1 MSPAADEGEER
12 SHPMAGHVLGRLGIH
27 ATEPGDPC
35 GDGMHLHL
43 APQLLDEDGHVDFGV
58 LGVFLDMACSQAGL
72 QGGFLHAD
80 ISVHRI
86 DRPRGTKLFV
96 DARVARRGGRSA
108 VVHIDVHDDLGV
120 RVAYSCQQIR
130 IATPRPPAGEDGAAV
145 EVTPEQRAAMHRSF
159 MERFNGECTLP
170 GPLHDSL
177 DLRRVDGEA
186 GPVWTMP
193 LTPSSRTGF
202 GGLHGGVA
210 FSLVGDAA
218 AGGAVAAGFD
228 GAKTTSAL
236 LRYLAPGLVGP
247 FRAVPEV
254 MPQADGDAFVRVE
267 VFDEGADDLLII
279 LGEVHVVL
287 PR

>member
-1 MSPAADEGEER
+1 
-12 SHPMAGHVLGRLGIH
+12 MAGHVLGQIGIH
-27 ATEPGDPC
+27 AAEQDDPC
-35 GDGMHLHL
+35 GPGMHLHL
-43 APQLLDEDGHVDFGV
+43 APQLLEDDGHVDFGV

-72 QGGFLHAD
+72 MGRFLHAD

-86 DRPRGTKLFV
+86 DRPRGEKLFV
-96 DARVARRGGRSA
+96 DARIARKGGRSA

-130 IATPRPPAGEDGAAV
+130 VSSNETLEPAA
-145 EVTPEQRAAMHRSF
+145 EQAMQQAMRRAF
-159 MERFNGECTLP
+159 FDRFNGECTLP
-170 GPLHDSL
+170 GRLHDSL
-177 DLRRVDGEA
+177 DLRSKTADDG

-193 LTPSSRTGF
+193 LTPSSRNGF

-218 AGGAVAAGFD
+218 AGAAAKEFGA
-228 GAKTTSAL
+228 AKTTSAL

-247 FRAVPEV
+247 FRAVPLV

-267 VFDEGADDLLII
+267 VFDEGADDVLII

>member
-1 MSPAADEGEER
+1 MSAAEDDQER

-27 ATEPGDPC
+27 ATDQDDPC
-35 GDGMHLHL
+35 GPGMHLHL
-43 APQLLDEDGHVDFGV
+43 APPLLDDDGHVDFGV

-72 QGGFLHAD
+72 EGGFLHAD

-86 DRPRGTKLFV
+86 GKPVGEKLFV

-108 VVHIDVHDDLGV
+108 VVHIDVHDDTGV

-130 IATPRPPAGEDGAAV
+130 IATPRPPSP
-145 EVTPEQRAAMHRSF
+145 EVANLTPEQQQAMRRSW
-159 MERFNGECTLP
+159 MSRFNGECTLP

-177 DLRRVDGEA
+177 DLRAVDGA
-186 GPVWTMP
+186 WTMP
-193 LTPSSRTGF
+193 LTPSSRNGF

-218 AGGAVAAGFD
+218 EGGAVAAGFD

>member
-1 MSPAADEGEER
+1 VSAEEER
-12 SHPMAGHVLGRLGIH
+12 THPMAGHVLGRLGIH
-27 ATEPGDPC
+27 ATEADDPC
-35 GDGMHLHL
+35 GPGMHLHL
-43 APQLLDEDGHVDFGV
+43 APQLLDDDGHVDFGV

-72 QGGFLHAD
+72 EGGFLHAD

-86 DRPRGTKLFV
+86 GKPAGEKLFV

-108 VVHIDVHDDLGV
+108 VVHIDVHDDRGV

-130 IATPRPPAGEDGAAV
+130 IASPRPAATGPAA
-145 EVTPEQRAAMHRSF
+145 TPEQMTAMRRSF
-159 MERFNGECTLP
+159 LERFNGECTLT
-170 GPLHDSL
+170 GRLHDSL
-177 DLRRVDGEA
+177 DLRPVDGA
-186 GPVWTMP
+186 WTMP
-193 LTPSSRTGF
+193 LTPASRNGF

-218 AGGAVAAGFD
+218 AGGAAAAGFP
-228 GAKTTSAL
+228 GARVTSAL

-247 FRAVPEV
+247 FRAVPFV

-267 VFDEGADDLLII
+267 VFDEGADDLLIV

>member
-1 MSPAADEGEER
+1 VSAQHDQQEQR
-12 SHPMAGHVLGRLGIH
+12 THPMAGHVLGQIGIH
-27 ATEPGDPC
+27 AAEQDDPC
-35 GDGMHLHL
+35 GPGMHLHL
-43 APQLLDEDGHVDFGV
+43 APQLMDDDGHVDFGV

-72 QGGFLHAD
+72 NGRFLHAD

-86 DRPRGTKLFV
+86 DKPQGTKLFV
-96 DARVARRGGRSA
+96 DARIARRGGRSA

-130 IATPRPPAGEDGAAV
+130 VSPMPSPEGEQTANQQQMEHAMR
-145 EVTPEQRAAMHRSF
+145 RAF
-159 MERFNGECTLP
+159 FERFNGECTLP
-170 GPLHDSL
+170 GRLHDSL
-177 DLRRVDGEA
+177 DLRMETADDG

-193 LTPSSRTGF
+193 LTPSSRNGF

-218 AGGAVAAGFD
+218 AGAAAAEFG

-247 FRAVPEV
+247 FRAVPLV
-254 MPQADGDAFVRVE
+254 MPQADGGAFVRVE

-279 LGEVHVVL
+279 LGEVHVV
-287 PR
+287 PDVT

>member
-1 MSPAADEGEER
+1 VSTDEQVER
-12 SHPMAGHVLGRLGIH
+12 GHPMAGHVLGQIGIH
-27 ATEPGDPC
+27 ATESGDPC
-35 GDGMHLHL
+35 GPGMHLHL
-43 APQLLDEDGHVDFGV
+43 APQLMDDDGHVDFGV

-72 QGGFLHAD
+72 EGGTLHAD

-86 DRPRGTKLFV
+86 GRPVGEKLFV

-108 VVHIDVHDDLGV
+108 VVHIDVHDDTGV

-130 IATPRPPAGEDGAAV
+130 ISAPRRPAGPPVPVDLS
-145 EVTPEQRAAMHRSF
+145 PEQMTAMRRSF
-159 MERFNGECTLP
+159 LGRFNGECTLP
-170 GPLHDSL
+170 GRLHDSL
-177 DLRRVDGEA
+177 DLRAAADGRT
-186 GPVWTMP
+186 WTMP
-193 LTPSSRTGF
+193 LTPSSRNGF

-218 AGGAVAAGFD
+218 AGAAAAEFGA
-228 GAKTTSAL
+228 AKTTSAL

-287 PR
+287 DR

>member
-1 MSPAADEGEER
+1 
-12 SHPMAGHVLGRLGIH
+12 MAGHVLGQIGIH
-27 ATEPGDPC
+27 AADMDDEC
-35 GDGMHLHL
+35 GPGMHLHL
-43 APQLLDEDGHVDFGV
+43 APQVMDDDGHVDFGV

-72 QGGFLHAD
+72 SGGFLHAD

-86 DRPRGTKLFV
+86 DKPRGEKLFV
-96 DARVARRGGRSA
+96 DARIARQGGRSA

-130 IATPRPPAGEDGAAV
+130 VTRPREGQPPQQPQQPQRPMTPQLETAMR
-145 EVTPEQRAAMHRSF
+145 RAWLD
-159 MERFNGECTLP
+159 RFTGVCTLP
-170 GPLHDSL
+170 GKLHDSL
-177 DLRRVDGEA
+177 DLRETTGEDG

-193 LTPSSRTGF
+193 LTPSSRNGF

-218 AGGAVAAGFD
+218 AGAAAHEFE

-247 FRAVPEV
+247 FRAVPLV
-254 MPQADGDAFVRVE
+254 MPQTDGDAFVRVE

-279 LGEVHVVL
+279 LGEVHVVFSAG
-287 PR
+287 PARDRSGR

>member
-1 MSPAADEGEER
+1 MNEADDAEEAR

-27 ATEPGDPC
+27 ATDKGDPC

-43 APQLLDEDGHVDFGV
+43 APPLLDDDGHVDFGV

-86 DRPRGTKLFV
+86 GKPQGTKLLV

-130 IATPRPPAGEDGAAV
+130 IATPRPMAEGAP
-145 EVTPEQRAAMHRSF
+145 EPTPEQRAAMHRSF
-159 MERFNGECTLP
+159 MERFNGECTLD

-177 DLRRVDGEA
+177 DLRATTDATGA
-186 GPVWTMP
+186 PVWTMP
-193 LTPSSRTGF
+193 LTPSSRNGF

-218 AGGAVAAGFD
+218 AGGAAAAGFS

-267 VFDEGADDLLII
+267 VFDEGADDLLIV

>member
-1 MSPAADEGEER
+1 
-12 SHPMAGHVLGRLGIH
+12 MAGHVLGQIGIH
-27 ATEPGDPC
+27 AVEENDPC
-35 GDGMHLHL
+35 GPGMHLHL
-43 APQLLDEDGHVDFGV
+43 APQLLEDDGHVDFGV

-72 QGGFLHAD
+72 NGRFLHAD

-86 DRPRGTKLFV
+86 DRPQGEKLFV
-96 DARVARRGGRSA
+96 DARIARRGGRSA

-130 IATPRPPAGEDGAAV
+130 LSGSAPEGQPQEQQIA
-145 EVTPEQRAAMHRSF
+145 AAMRRAF
-159 MERFNGECTLP
+159 LGRFNGVCTLQ
-170 GPLHDSL
+170 GRLHDRL
-177 DLRRVDGEA
+177 ELRAAVGDDG

-193 LTPSSRTGF
+193 LTPSSRNGF

-210 FSLVGDAA
+210 FALVGDAA
-218 AGGAVAAGFD
+218 AGAAAQEFGS
-228 GAKTTSAL
+228 AKTTSAL

-247 FRAVPEV
+247 FRAVPLV

>member
-1 MSPAADEGEER
+1 MSDEDTQASEQDDR

-27 ATEPGDPC
+27 ATEEGDPC
-35 GDGMHLHL
+35 GSGMHLHL
-43 APQLLDEDGHVDFGV
+43 APQLLDDDGHVDFGV

-72 QGGFLHAD
+72 HGRFLHAD

-86 DRPRGTKLFV
+86 DRPKGEKLLV
-96 DARVARRGGRSA
+96 DARIARRGGRSA
-108 VVHIDVHDDLGV
+108 VVHIDVHDDLGT

-130 IATPRPPAGEDGAAV
+130 ISPPPAGDSGHAPPREGEEAMR
-145 EVTPEQRAAMHRSF
+145 RAWLS
-159 MERFNGECTLP
+159 RFDGECTLP

-177 DLRRVDGEA
+177 DLRVAAGADGL
-186 GPVWTMP
+186 PVWTMP
-193 LTPSSRTGF
+193 LTPSSRNGF

-218 AGGAVAAGFD
+218 AGAAARRFGA
-228 GAKTTSAL
+228 AKTTSAL

-254 MPQADGDAFVRVE
+254 MPQADGGAFVRVE

-287 PR
+287 LR

>member
-1 MSPAADEGEER
+1 
-12 SHPMAGHVLGRLGIH
+12 MAGHVLGRLGIH
-27 ATEPGDPC
+27 ATDEGDPC
-35 GDGMHLHL
+35 GSGMHLHL
-43 APQLLDEDGHVDFGV
+43 APQLLEDDGHVDFGV

-72 QGGFLHAD
+72 HGRFLHAD

-86 DRPRGTKLFV
+86 AQPRGEKLLV
-96 DARVARRGGRSA
+96 DARIARRGGRSA

-130 IATPRPPAGEDGAAV
+130 ISPPPAGESGEAPPP
-145 EVTPEQRAAMHRSF
+145 EVMEAMRRAWLG
-159 MERFNGECTLP
+159 RFNGECTLP
-170 GPLHDSL
+170 GRLHDSL
-177 DLRRVDGEA
+177 DLHETADAA
-186 GPVWTMP
+186 GAPVWTMP
-193 LTPSSRTGF
+193 LTPSSRNGF

-218 AGGAVAAGFD
+218 AGAASHHFGTP
-228 GAKTTSAL
+228 AKTTSAL

-254 MPQADGDAFVRVE
+254 MPQADGGAFVRVE

-279 LGEVHVVL
+279 LGEVHVVAGS
-287 PR
+287 

>member
-1 MSPAADEGEER
+1 VSADDHQEQ
-12 SHPMAGHVLGRLGIH
+12 STHPMAGHVLGQIGIH
-27 ATEPGDPC
+27 AADMDDPC
-35 GDGMHLHL
+35 GPGMHLHL
-43 APQLLDEDGHVDFGV
+43 APQVMDDDGHVDFGV

-72 QGGFLHAD
+72 MGRFLHAD

-86 DRPRGTKLFV
+86 GRPRGEKLFV
-96 DARVARRGGRSA
+96 DARIARRGTRSA
-108 VVHIDVHDDLGV
+108 VVHIDVHDDLDA

-130 IATPRPPAGEDGAAV
+130 LSPNDPPVVAP
-145 EVTPEQRAAMHRSF
+145 PEIEAAMRRAWF
-159 MERFNGECTLP
+159 DRFTGECTLP
-170 GPLHDSL
+170 GKLHDSL
-177 DLRRVDGEA
+177 QLQPATADD

-193 LTPSSRTGF
+193 LTPSSRNGF

-218 AGGAVAAGFD
+218 EGAAAYEFGQ
-228 GAKTTSAL
+228 AKTTSAL

-247 FRAVPEV
+247 FRAVPLV

-267 VFDEGADDLLII
+267 VFDDGADDQLII

>member
-1 MSPAADEGEER
+1 MDGDAGDDDRR
-12 SHPMAGHVLGRLGIH
+12 SHPMAGHVLAQLGIH
-27 ATEPGDPC
+27 ATEDGDPC
-35 GDGMHLHL
+35 GSGMHLHL
-43 APQLLDEDGHVDFGV
+43 APQLLDDDGHVDFGV

-72 QGGFLHAD
+72 HGRFLHAD

-86 DRPRGTKLFV
+86 DRPQGEKLLV
-96 DARVARRGGRSA
+96 DARIARRGGRSA

-130 IATPRPPAGEDGAAV
+130 ISPPPAGEGGAEAPPL
-145 EVTPEQRAAMHRSF
+145 ETMEAMRRAWLS
-159 MERFNGECTLP
+159 RFNGECTLP
-170 GPLHDSL
+170 GRLHDSL
-177 DLRRVDGEA
+177 DLRPTMDGSGTPA
-186 GPVWTMP
+186 WTMP
-193 LTPSSRTGF
+193 LTPSSRNGF

-218 AGGAVAAGFD
+218 AGAAADRFGA
-228 GAKTTSAL
+228 AKTTSAL

-254 MPQADGDAFVRVE
+254 MPQADGGAFVRVE
-267 VFDEGADDLLII
+267 VFDEGADNLLIV
-279 LGEVHVVL
+279 LGEVHVVV

>member
-1 MSPAADEGEER
+1 MSTQDTDEQQDPE
-12 SHPMAGHVLGRLGIH
+12 SHPMAGHVLGQIGIH
-27 ATEPGDPC
+27 AVEEGDPC
-35 GDGMHLHL
+35 GPGMHLHL
-43 APQLLDEDGHVDFGV
+43 APQLLEDDGHVDFGV

-72 QGGFLHAD
+72 NGRFLHAD

-86 DRPRGTKLFV
+86 DRPRGEKLFV
-96 DARVARRGGRSA
+96 DARIARRGGRSA

-130 IATPRPPAGEDGAAV
+130 LSGSAPEGEPEIA
-145 EVTPEQRAAMHRSF
+145 AAMRRAF
-159 MERFNGECTLP
+159 LGRFNGVCTLQ
-170 GPLHDSL
+170 GRLHDRL
-177 DLRRVDGEA
+177 ELRSAVGDDG

-193 LTPSSRTGF
+193 LTPSSRNGF

-210 FSLVGDAA
+210 FALVGDAA
-218 AGGAVAAGFD
+218 AGAAAQEFGS
-228 GAKTTSAL
+228 AKTTSAL

-247 FRAVPEV
+247 FRAVPLV

>member
-1 MSPAADEGEER
+1 MSREDDDAAQDER
-12 SHPMAGHVLGRLGIH
+12 SHPMAGHVLGQLGIH
-27 ATEPGDPC
+27 ASDVGDPC
-35 GDGMHLHL
+35 GSGMHLHL
-43 APQLLDEDGHVDFGV
+43 APPLLDDDGHVDFGV
-58 LGVFLDMACSQAGL
+58 LGVFLDMACSQAGVH
-72 QGGFLHAD
+72 GRFLHAD

-86 DRPRGTKLFV
+86 DRPRGAKLLV

-130 IATPRPPAGEDGAAV
+130 ISPGPGGETDVPPEMV
-145 EVTPEQRAAMHRSF
+145 EAMRKAWMS
-159 MERFNGECTLP
+159 RFNGECTLP
-170 GPLHDSL
+170 GRLHDSL
-177 DLRRVDGEA
+177 DLRVVE
-186 GPVWTMP
+186 GPDREPAWTMP
-193 LTPSSRTGF
+193 LTPGSRNGF

-218 AGGAVAAGFD
+218 AGAAARQFGS
-228 GAKTTSAL
+228 AKTTSAL

-254 MPQADGDAFVRVE
+254 MPQADGGAFVRVE

-279 LGEVHVVL
+279 LGEVHVVI
-287 PR
+287 PA

>member
-1 MSPAADEGEER
+1 MTIEDDRAGDDDPR
-12 SHPMAGHVLGRLGIH
+12 SHPMAGHVLGQLGIH
-27 ATEPGDPC
+27 ATEDGDPC
-35 GDGMHLHL
+35 GSGMHLHL
-43 APQLLDEDGHVDFGV
+43 APQLLDDDGHVDFGV

-72 QGGFLHAD
+72 HGRFLHAD

-86 DRPRGTKLFV
+86 DRPQGGKLLV
-96 DARVARRGGRSA
+96 DARIARRGGRSA

-130 IATPRPPAGEDGAAV
+130 ISPPLTGEGAEAPP
-145 EVTPEQRAAMHRSF
+145 PEAMDAMRRAWLS
-159 MERFNGECTLP
+159 RFNGQCTLP
-170 GPLHDSL
+170 GRLHDSL
-177 DLRRVDGEA
+177 DLRVTTQGDGSL
-186 GPVWTMP
+186 VWTMP
-193 LTPSSRTGF
+193 LTPSSRNGF

-218 AGGAVAAGFD
+218 AGAAASRLG

-254 MPQADGDAFVRVE
+254 MPQADGGAFVRVE
-267 VFDEGADDLLII
+267 VFDEGADDLLIV
-279 LGEVHVVL
+279 LGEVHVVV